1 MRKKGVVFLI
11 ILLLVPTVILPTT
24 GGEIQVQS
32 GYIVPPPAGAIP
44 VSPAEVSFW
53 ELPLWI
59 IVLQIVLLPGECL
72 LLLKFLVP
80 LRYREI
86 SSQNVLFQDVRAR
99 IYNTIR
105 NNPGIHLHGISQ
117 RTGIGI
123 GTARYHLR
131 MLLRTHKVT
140 LNRDAGSIHFFE
152 KRGAYTGREQEILK
166 HLQNPTARKLI
177 HTILENP
184 EASRH
189 HLAAAAGISGSSVTW
204 HIKRL
209 EADGIVASARIG
221 RTVAYTVPSE
231 TLEKI
236 REYERISG
244 ET

>member
-1 MRKKGVVFLI
+1 MKKNSRAFL
-11 ILLLVPTVILPTT
+11 ILLLLTSAILLPAT
-24 GGEIQVQS
+24 GGEIQVQP
-32 GYIVPPPAGAIP
+32 GYIVPPPPGAVP

-53 ELPLWI
+53 ELPLGV
-59 IVLQIVLLPGECL
+59 IVLQIVLFPGECL

-86 SSQNVLFQDVRAR
+86 SSQNVLLQNVRAR

-105 NNPGIHLHGISQ
+105 NNPGIHLHGIAQ

-140 LNRDAGSIHFFE
+140 LDRDAGSIHFFE
-152 KRGAYTGREQEILK
+152 NSGTYTGREQQILK
-166 HLQNPTARKLI
+166 HLRSPTARKLI
-177 HTILENP
+177 HAILENP
-184 EASRH
+184 TASRRD
-189 HLAAAAGISGSSVTW
+189 LAAEAGISGSSVTW

-209 EADGIVASARIG
+209 ESGGIVTSARAG
-221 RTVAYTVPSE
+221 RTVAYTIPPE
-231 TLEKI
+231 ILQKI
-236 REYERISG
+236 CEYEKISG